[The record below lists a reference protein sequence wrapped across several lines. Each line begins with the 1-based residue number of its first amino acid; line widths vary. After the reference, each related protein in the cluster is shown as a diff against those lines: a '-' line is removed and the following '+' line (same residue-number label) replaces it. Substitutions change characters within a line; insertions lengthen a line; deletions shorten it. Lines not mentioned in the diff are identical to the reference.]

1 MARMTVNSPVGPLSI
16 TCENG
21 AIVGLSFTR
30 VPATGLYHTSRDNP
44 YPHEDLLLLDLVT
57 NQLEEY
63 FSGKL
68 RQFTL
73 PIRLLGTSFQ
83 RQVWHKISEIPYGRT
98 YTYTQIATAIGSPT
112 ARRAVGTACAA
123 NPIAIVVPCHRVVGT
138 NSLGGY
144 GGGLPAKKWLL
155 TLEKMGSPPPLVT

>member
-1 MARMTVNSPVGPLSI
+1 LARITVNSPVGPLSI

-21 AIVGLSFTR
+21 AIVGLSFNK
-30 VPATGLYHTSRDNP
+30 VPGTGLYHTDRDNP
-44 YPHEDLLLLDLVT
+44 YPQQDLLLLDLVSD
-57 NQLEEY
+57 QLEEY

-68 RQFTL
+68 RRFSL
-73 PIRLLGTSFQ
+73 PILLLGTDFQ
-83 RQVWHKISEIPYGRT
+83 RQVWQKISEIPYGCT

-112 ARRAVGTACAA
+112 ARRAVGRACAA

-155 TLEKMGSPPPLVT
+155 TLERIGSPPP